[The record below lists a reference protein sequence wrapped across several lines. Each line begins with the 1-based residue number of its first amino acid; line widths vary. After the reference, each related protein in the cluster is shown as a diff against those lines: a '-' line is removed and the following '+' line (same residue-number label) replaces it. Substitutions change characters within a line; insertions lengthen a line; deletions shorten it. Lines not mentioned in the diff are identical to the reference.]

1 MLQSNPG
8 MNPEI
13 SEWKGQDITD
23 FQEDMLIKVNEQLS
37 EKWFYSHMKA
47 PDPSLP
53 RIDVL
58 NILSQYAGY
67 ANWNDFR
74 FKNLGQFATI
84 EKLEKKSNILIRIP
98 LIFLTVMIVIFVI
111 IKIIN
116 TQNYRFSFIDADTG
130 DPIKSNIRADLL
142 MDNESPVSYVS
153 DNDGGIVV
161 RTNKSRIRMVV
172 KTPYYITDTI
182 TRLLKKFNHAEQ
194 VSLNADSYALMIHY
208 FSQTDVNAWQRR
220 REQLSKMISDD
231 AMIYQMPD
239 MDGFPGMELYNKQ
252 EFIDKLTMPASSLKN
267 IDVVD
272 CRYSKGQIAIL
283 RFRTRTDER

>member
-1 MLQSNPG
+1 
-8 MNPEI
+8 
-13 SEWKGQDITD
+13 
-23 FQEDMLIKVNEQLS
+23 
-37 EKWFYSHMKA
+37 
-47 PDPSLP
+47 
-53 RIDVL
+53 
-58 NILSQYAGY
+58 
-67 ANWNDFR
+67 
-74 FKNLGQFATI
+74 
-84 EKLEKKSNILIRIP
+84 
-98 LIFLTVMIVIFVI
+98 
-111 IKIIN
+111 
-116 TQNYRFSFIDADTG
+116 
-130 DPIKSNIRADLL
+130 
-142 MDNESPVSYVS
+142 
-153 DNDGGIVV
+153 
-161 RTNKSRIRMVV
+161 MVV